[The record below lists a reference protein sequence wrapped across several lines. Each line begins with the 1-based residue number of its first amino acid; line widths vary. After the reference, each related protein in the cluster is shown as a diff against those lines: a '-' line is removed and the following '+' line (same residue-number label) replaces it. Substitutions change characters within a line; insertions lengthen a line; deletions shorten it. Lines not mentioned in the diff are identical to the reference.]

1 MSTENDCVFCK
12 IVRGEIPSNK
22 VYEDDKI
29 LAFRDISPAAPVHV
43 LVVPKR
49 HVASLSDCGE
59 SERDLVADI
68 MLGANKVAKKEKLD
82 SCRVII
88 NNGPGAGQ
96 TVFHLHAHVLGGR
109 EMSEKLL

>member
-29 LAFRDISPAAPVHV
+29 LAFRDINPAAPVHV

-49 HVASLSDCGE
+49 HVPSLSDCGE
-59 SERDLVADI
+59 AERELVADV
-68 MLGANKVAKKEKLD
+68 MLGANKVAETEKLD

-96 TVFHLHAHVLGGR
+96 TVFHLHAHVLGGK
-109 EMSEKLL
+109 EMGEKLL